1 VNKPILYKP
10 EIIKQDIV
18 DFIKSNYN
26 GNIFSLKKGWVR
38 LNDIVKYITE
48 KYKIS
53 RKMVMVYLSEIMEEN
68 KLIPVIRTKYFDG
81 GRYYAPA
88 GFPIYFTT
96 GLFGTIAIV
105 ILMTALNKLSNY
117 RLGIYPLFSALFTLW
132 ACCVVWAISKK
143 YE

>member
-1 VNKPILYKP
+1 MGKPILYKP
-10 EIIKQDIV
+10 EVIKQDIV
-18 DFIKSNYN
+18 DFIKTKYN

-38 LNDIVKYITE
+38 LSDITEYITN

-53 RKMVMVYLSEIMEEN
+53 ERMVRVYLSEIQEEN

-88 GFPIYFTT
+88 GFPLYFTT

-105 ILMTALNKLSNY
+105 MITVFLNKITNY
-117 RLGIYPLFSALFTLW
+117 SFGLHPMFSSIVTLW
-132 ACCVVWAISKK
+132 SCCLIWALSKK